1 MQTDRVAA
9 QWYDLFLDLWNMRYK
24 LEQQPRS
31 WLSELWKQF
40 GGDPISADESSVLVT
55 AMLLQVRSEFVA
67 LDRSSRDEGLADDQA
82 LDRLRKAAL
91 ALHDRWASVFRAE
104 RIA

>member
-1 MQTDRVAA
+1 MQNDHVSA

-31 WLSELWKQF
+31 WLAEMWRHF
-40 GGDPISADESSVLVT
+40 GGDPLSADESSVIVT
-55 AMLLQVRSEFVA
+55 AMLLRVRSEFVA
-67 LDRSSRDEGLADDQA
+67 LDRSLRDEGFYDEAALA
-82 LDRLRKAAL
+82 RLRRAAA
-91 ALHDRWASVFRAE
+91 ALHDRWAAVFRAE